1 MKLNQLQ
8 EAALRKNAN
17 DVLQTYKDGR
27 LKPNSSGD
35 YRIREKTITS
45 IEGLFPERINGS
57 VFIERTNI
65 TSLKGSPKEVNGVF
79 KCVVSEITDLEG
91 SPEHVGGD
99 FWIGNNDKL
108 ESLKGGPKYIGGA
121 AMLLWNDKLEDIHN
135 IHHHLPEIHGDIRF
149 GRSVRKNVLG
159 LLLIKGLKRVSGFS
173 STDIENIV
181 NRFLPNH
188 HENPME
194 GVLLCQEALIEYGS
208 QGAERY
214 AHL

>member
-27 LKPNSSGD
+27 LKPSRSGD
-35 YRIREKTITS
+35 YTIREKTITS
-45 IEGLFPERINGS
+45 IEGLFPERIDGS
-57 VFIERTNI
+57 IFIERTNI

-91 SPEHVGGD
+91 SPEYVGGD

-108 ESLKGGPKYIGGA
+108 ESLKGAPKYINGA
-121 AMLLWNDKLEDIHN
+121 AMILWNPKLEDLHN
-135 IHHHLPEIHGDIRF
+135 IHKHFGEIRGDIRF
-149 GRSVRKNVLG
+149 GNSVRRNALG
-159 LLLIKGLKRVSGFS
+159 LLLIKGLTRVSGFGA
-173 STDIENIV
+173 TAIEDIFNKY
-181 NRFLPNH
+181 LPNTRG
-188 HENPME
+188 ME
-194 GVLLCQEALIEYGS
+194 AVFECQEELIAFNS
-208 QGAERY
+208 QGSEGY